1 MTNKHV
7 MSVASGI
14 CSATLLFALGGTAYG
29 HDDDWSRTDK
39 PLVWVDS
46 KGKTIGRAVG
56 GDAAGGGAV
65 QIKIHGL
72 SLIVPVGNRIE
83 CGPGQFPFNCARFL
97 TVTWGGSGGLFFELP
112 DCKGKAFVSSSFPG
126 SDRAVSVRDQT
137 LYIGDNKPKSTS
149 LAYTS
154 IWIGGVGCDNNVAP
168 PPLNTTQGWNVD
180 KTVGLWTL
188 GFKPPFSLR

>member
-39 PLVWVDS
+39 PLVWVDA

-56 GDAAGGGAV
+56 GDSSGGGAV
-65 QIKIHGL
+65 QLKIHGL

-83 CGPGQFPFNCARFL
+83 CGPGQFPFSCDSFL
-97 TVTWGGSGGLFFELP
+97 AVTWRPGGVMFTEA
-112 DCKGKAFVSSSFPG
+112 DCKGDAYVTTLSPG
-126 SDRAVSVRDQT
+126 SERAVGIYGQT
-137 LYIGDNKPKSTS
+137 LYVGDGKPKSTS
-149 LAYTS
+149 VSFKSVVIL
-154 IWIGGVGCDNNVAP
+154 GLCDSNVSP
-168 PPLNTTQGWNVD
+168 PPFNTAPGWKVE
-180 KTVGLWTL
+180 KTPGLWTL